1 MVRKTKEEKENTR
14 LQILQAALD
23 CFYEKGF
30 SKTSFDDIATRIGMT
45 KGAVYWHFKDKGD
58 LLVELIK
65 QRLEIKAKNSR
76 GNNPSPANL
85 QELRDF
91 FAFEANYL
99 ETHPALQKFI
109 FFTML
114 QVEWSDA
121 IFNKVL
127 SELGDIRKFHVTTV
141 YNALLSA
148 QKNGEISPTIDIKE
162 TAQIIANMWKGAIH
176 FYVSERN
183 ADFSIAK
190 NFINGLDIILN
201 WLKKEGK

>member
-30 SKTSFDDIATRIGMT
+30 SKTSFDDIAAKIGMT
-45 KGAVYWHFKDKGD
+45 KGAVYWHFKDKSD

-65 QRLEIKAKNSR
+65 QRLEIKSVNSKA
-76 GNNPSPANL
+76 NNPSPANL

-91 FAFEANYL
+91 FVFEANYL

-109 FFTML
+109 FFIML

-121 IFNKVL
+121 VFNKVL
-127 SELGDIRKFHVTTV
+127 SELGDIRKFHITTV
-141 YNALLSA
+141 HNALTSA
-148 QKNGEISPTIDIKE
+148 QKKGEISASVDIKD
-162 TAQIIANMWKGAIH
+162 TAQLITNMWKGAIN
-176 FYVSERN
+176 FYVSER
-183 ADFSIAK
+183 DSDYSIAK

>member
-76 GNNPSPANL
+76 GNNPSPADL

>member
-30 SKTSFDDIATRIGMT
+30 SKTSFDDIATLIGMT

-183 ADFSIAK
+183 ANFSIAK

>member
-30 SKTSFDDIATRIGMT
+30 SKTSFDDITTRIGMT

>member
-183 ADFSIAK
+183 ADFSIAR

>member
-14 LQILQAALD
+14 LRILQAALD

-148 QKNGEISPTIDIKE
+148 QKNGEISPSIDIKE

-183 ADFSIAK
+183 ANFSIAK

>member
-1 MVRKTKEEKENTR
+1 MIV
-14 LQILQAALD
+14 
-23 CFYEKGF
+23 FYEKGF